1 MVQILLIGLGAG
13 AAAGLLFASV
23 ASGSVLSMLLFWI
36 APLPILIAALG
47 WSHWAGLVAALT
59 GALGLAIAFRYS
71 FALTFLVWAGLPG
84 WVLGYL
90 ALLARPSDSAPGGAE
105 WYPPGRLVVW
115 AAVFGSLLMIAAIP
129 IYGLDEES
137 FRAGLR
143 QDFQRMLRVETATP
157 PATPAPAGTPAPTD
171 LNRLINVLVV
181 IMPVLVAVIGTI
193 TNIINLW
200 LSARIVKFSG
210 RLQRPW
216 PDFTAMTFPN
226 TVPVVL
232 ALAIT
237 GAMLPRLIGAP
248 SLVSTIASVIAA
260 SLLIAYGALGFAV
273 LHAITIGRSNRVYI
287 LAGAYAAVGIFGWP
301 LLALTLLGLAD
312 GIFDIRG
319 RVASKRGPPPQPQ
332 T

>member
-1 MVQILLIGLGAG
+1 MMQILLVGLGAG

-23 ASGSVLSMLLFWI
+23 ASGSILSMLLFWI

-47 WSHWAGLVAALT
+47 WSHWAGLVAALC
-59 GALGLAIAFRYS
+59 GSLGLAIAFRYS
-71 FALTFLVWAGLPG
+71 FAVTFLVWAGLPG
-84 WVLGYL
+84 WILGYL

-115 AAVFGSLLMIAAIP
+115 AALFGSLLMIAAIP
-129 IYGLDEES
+129 VYGLDEES
-137 FRAGLR
+137 FRSGLR
-143 QDFQRMLRVETATP
+143 QDFQRMLRVESPAD
-157 PATPAPAGTPAPTD
+157 PATAPGSGPSD
-171 LNRLINVLVV
+171 VNRLINILVV
-181 IMPVLVAVIGTI
+181 IMPVLVAVIGTL

-200 LSARIVKFSG
+200 LAARIVKFSG
-210 RLQRPW
+210 RLPRPW

-237 GAMLPRLIGAP
+237 GAVLPRLIGMP
-248 SLVSTIASVIAA
+248 SLVGTVASVIAA
-260 SLLIAYGALGFAV
+260 SLLIAYGALGFAM
-273 LHAITIGRSNRVYI
+273 LHAITAGRPNRGYI

-319 RVASKRGPPPQPQ
+319 RVASKRGLSPQPQ